1 MCGIT
6 GFFDFTQREENIE
19 SLTQSAIAC
28 LCKRGPDIQKI
39 YRSGHVVLGHSR
51 LSIIDPGEQSDQP
64 FVSKDG
70 NIVVSFNGEF
80 YNHPGIRKELIHEHY
95 EFRTKSDAEV
105 VLQLYRKCGLEAIKQ
120 INGCFAIAIWDKA
133 KECLI
138 LARDRI
144 GIKPLFY
151 YYNGKF
157 LAFASEMKALLQYP
171 IPREIDKASL
181 NAYLQLN
188 YIPDNHCMLKHV
200 QKLKPGKIMVITEK
214 GISEETYYRI
224 PEPHAE
230 DKYINS
236 YNAAIEELKQRMN
249 MSVKRRMLSDVPL
262 GAFLSGGIDSSIIV
276 ALASEHTDRLKTYS
290 LGFKDNPYFDE
301 TKDAETLAHYYNTD
315 HTSFI
320 TTTSEMLED
329 LDNMLDYID
338 EPFADSSALAVYT
351 LSKHTSKNV
360 RVALS
365 GDGADEM
372 FGGYNKYM
380 AHQKALKNNFQNKLL
395 RNTNFIS
402 RSLPQSRQRK
412 LQNIIRQIN
421 RYSTG
426 LKLSPEERYWFWCSL
441 SSEKSI
447 NNLLDHVD
455 DKDKDSYE
463 ARKANLLHHV
473 KSAPDDMHS
482 ILYSDML
489 MCLPNDMLYK
499 VDLMSMGNS
508 MEVRTPFLDHH
519 VVDFAFSI
527 PYEYKIS
534 ENTQKRMLRDSFSQ
548 YIPDNLLQKS
558 KHGFEVPLL
567 AWFRKELSS
576 KLDQHVFN
584 RQFIVEQGI
593 FNPEKV
599 MQMKKILHSNNPG
612 DIHARIWAMLVFQ
625 IWWEK
630 TMM

>member
-6 GFFDFTQREENIE
+6 GFFDLTRSKKNIE
-19 SLTQSAIAC
+19 SLTQSAVDC
-28 LCKRGPDIQKI
+28 LCKRGPDVQHIF
-39 YRSGHVVLGHSR
+39 RSGPVVLGHSR
-51 LSIIDPGEQSDQP
+51 LSIIDPGAQSDQP
-64 FVSKDG
+64 FVSQDG
-70 NIVVSFNGEF
+70 NIMVSFNGEF
-80 YNHPGIRKELIHEHY
+80 YNHPVIRKELIHAHY

-105 VLQLYRKCGLEAIKQ
+105 VLQLYRKCGLDAIKQ

-133 KECLI
+133 KERLI

-151 YYNGKF
+151 YYNDKF

-171 IPREIDKASL
+171 VPRELDTASL
-181 NAYLQLN
+181 HAYFQLN
-188 YIPDNHCMLKHV
+188 YIPDDHTMLKHV
-200 QKLKPGKIMVITEK
+200 YKLKPGKMMVITK
-214 GISEETYYRI
+214 QGISENTYYRI
-224 PEPHAE
+224 PEPSAE
-230 DKYINS
+230 KKYINS
-236 YNAAIEELKQRMN
+236 YDAAIQELQQRLN

-276 ALASEHTDRLKTYS
+276 ALASEHTDKLKTYS
-290 LGFKDNPYFDE
+290 LGFKDQPYFDE

-329 LDNMLDYID
+329 LDNMLDYLD

-380 AHQKALKNNFQNKLL
+380 AHQKALINGFQNKLF
-395 RNTNFIS
+395 RNTNFIW

-412 LQNIIRQIN
+412 IQNIIRQIN

-426 LKLSPEERYWFWCSL
+426 LNFSPEERYWFWCSL

-447 NNLLDHVD
+447 NKLLNHID
-455 DKDKDSYE
+455 DTDSYQ

-482 ILYSDML
+482 ILFSDMH

-499 VDLMSMGNS
+499 VDMMSMGNS
-508 MEVRTPFLDHH
+508 LEVRTPFLDHH

-527 PYEYKIS
+527 PFEYKIS
-534 ENTQKRMLRDSFSQ
+534 ENTQKHILRDSFSKH
-548 YIPDNLLQKS
+548 IPNNLLQKS

-567 AWFRKELSS
+567 VWFRNELSS

-625 IWWEK
+625 IWWKK